1 MKFAALSCAAVVA
14 FAVVPGIA
22 QAGCAGF
29 ESVSTG
35 MSVEYD
41 PFSGAP
47 ISRPFEIRVR
57 RLDPS
62 ATAVRFLLVD
72 PDPQG
77 GQSRF
82 GAGGPRGYD
91 VDWARDSSRPV
102 FFRGA
107 EQPNNTNGALVSF
120 KPGPSGDVVTETF
133 RLQVPAGRPVAAGDY
148 YEPLEV
154 RYVCYSGDERLDAPE
169 VQQAGRVALDLATP
183 DMISAYIGSVGIRRG
198 EINLGTLS
206 ADGPAASGQVMIT
219 AQATSP
225 YEVSIASKRGVMRRS
240 DVDTAGLR
248 YSMRLGGL
256 PVQPGSTLVC
266 DRTQDPGGRGHP
278 LQVTVRPEDIASQPA
293 GAYSDTVTVTFA
305 PRLSA
310 TVSDSC
316 SA

>member
-1 MKFAALSCAAVVA
+1 MKFAALTCAAVVA

-72 PDPQG
+72 PDPQA

-91 VDWARDSSRPV
+91 VEWAKDSSRPV

-133 RLQVPAGRPVAAGDY
+133 RLQVPAGRAVAAGDY

-183 DMISAYIGSVGIRRG
+183 DMISAYIGSVGLRRG

-206 ADGPAASGQVMIT
+206 ADGPAATGNVVIT
-219 AQATSP
+219 AQSTSP
-225 YEVSIASKRGVMRRS
+225 YEINVASKWGVMRRGET
-240 DVDTAGLR
+240 DTAGLR
-248 YSMRLGGL
+248 YSMRLSGL
-256 PVQPGSTLVC
+256 PVEAGSTLLC
-266 DRTQDPGGRGHP
+266 DRTPAPAGRSHP
-278 LQVTVRPEDIASQPA
+278 LQVTVRPEDVASQPA
-293 GAYSDTVTVTFA
+293 GAYSDIVTVTFA

-310 TVSDSC
+310 AISDGC
-316 SA
+316 AI